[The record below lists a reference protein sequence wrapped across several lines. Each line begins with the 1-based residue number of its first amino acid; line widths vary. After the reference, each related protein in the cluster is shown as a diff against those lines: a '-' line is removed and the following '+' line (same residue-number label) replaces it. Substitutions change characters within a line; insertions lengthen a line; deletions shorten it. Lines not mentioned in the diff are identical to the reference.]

1 VICSWAPLQDADA
14 ARNAGGKFKGS
25 IEMNFRSM
33 LTMFICA
40 AVMIGGAIG
49 GRAQQP
55 AAPERPKVV
64 TEETQAA
71 DQQIVAEIKDH
82 SEIMANLEYLS
93 DMIGQRLTGSANLKK
108 ANDWTKEKFAG
119 YGLTNAHLESWQ
131 IAHTWTRGT
140 ATGRITSPAEHPLS
154 LAAYAWTPNTNG
166 TIHGTV
172 VYVNATSL
180 EELEPYKGKLK
191 NAIVVTAEPT
201 LLPAPDTPA
210 IHPLLVPYGDNVVLV
225 APKRPGQK
233 PVQYGPGYQKF
244 ILARNEFFKA
254 EGVNAIFTDSGKP
267 DALFN
272 MTGLGGRTY
281 SIAAVPAA
289 FITSENYSM
298 IWRLMKRGPVDVELT
313 ITNTIGDVP
322 ADVYNTVAE
331 IPGSEKPD
339 EVVIIGAHI
348 DSWDLG
354 TGTTDNGTGSMVAL
368 EAARAIQKLGLKPKR
383 TIRFVLFSGEEQG
396 LCGSRAYVEAHKA
409 ELPKISVALIDDI
422 GTGKIVS
429 FGLMENYQDQEI
441 MQRIVAPLRPL
452 GMLEMSERPLGG
464 SDHATFDAA
473 GVPGFYGIQEAA
485 QYFQTHHT
493 QADTFDQA
501 HEADLIQGAQVMA
514 VTAYNIA
521 QLSELL
527 PRKPAPPESA
537 GR

>member
-1 VICSWAPLQDADA
+1 MKI
-14 ARNAGGKFKGS
+14 
-25 IEMNFRSM
+25 RSM
-33 LTMFICA
+33 LAMCA
-40 AVMIGGAIG
+40 CAMLMMGGVVVL
-49 GRAQQP
+49 RAQQ
-55 AAPERPKVV
+55 AAPSEKPKVV
-64 TEETQAA
+64 TDETQAA
-71 DQQIVAEIKDH
+71 DQQIIGEIKDH
-82 SEIMANLEYLS
+82 NEIMTNLEYLS

-119 YGLTNAHLESWQ
+119 YGLANAHLESWQ

-166 TIHGTV
+166 TVHGTV
-172 VYVNATSL
+172 VYVNATSI
-180 EELEPYKGKLK
+180 EELEAYKGKLK
-191 NAIVVTAEPT
+191 DAIVITAEPT

-210 IHPLLVPYGDNVVLV
+210 INPILVPYGDNVVLV

-233 PVQYGPGYQKF
+233 PVVYGPAYLKF

-254 EGVNAIFTDSGKP
+254 EGVNAMFADSGKP

-272 MTGLGGRTY
+272 MTGLGGRTFA
-281 SIAAVPAA
+281 IAAIPAA
-289 FITSENYSM
+289 FITSENYSL
-298 IWRLMKRGPVDVELT
+298 IWRLMKRGPVDVELS
-313 ITNTIGDVP
+313 ITSTIGDGP
-322 ADVYNTVAE
+322 ADVYNTIAE
-331 IPGSEKPD
+331 ILGSEKPD
-339 EVVIIGAHI
+339 EVVIVGAHI

-422 GTGKIVS
+422 GTGKIIS
-429 FGLMENYQDQEI
+429 FGLMENFQDQEI

-452 GMLEMSERPLGG
+452 GMLEISERLLGG
-464 SDHATFDAA
+464 SDHASFDAA
-473 GVPGFYGIQEAA
+473 GVPGFYGIQEAE

-501 HEADLIQGAQVMA
+501 KEFDLIQGAQVMA
-514 VTAYNIA
+514 VTAFNIA
-521 QLSELL
+521 QLPELL
-527 PRKPAPPESA
+527 PRKPASPESA
-537 GR
+537 GH